1 MLPFYLFIFLHAFFI
16 CTVPHQEDRKKK
28 KKESISALSALN
40 CTIHT
45 VDGIWLC
52 KKLYKASDISQ
63 RDMKLVWG

>member
-1 MLPFYLFIFLHAFFI
+1 MHFLFALFPIRKI
-16 CTVPHQEDRKKK
+16 GKKK

-40 CTIHT
+40 GTIHT

>member
-1 MLPFYLFIFLHAFFI
+1 MHFLFALFPIRKI
-16 CTVPHQEDRKKK
+16 GKKK

>member
-1 MLPFYLFIFLHAFFI
+1 MLPFFFFLHAFFI
-16 CTVPHQEDRKKK
+16 CTVSHQEDRKK